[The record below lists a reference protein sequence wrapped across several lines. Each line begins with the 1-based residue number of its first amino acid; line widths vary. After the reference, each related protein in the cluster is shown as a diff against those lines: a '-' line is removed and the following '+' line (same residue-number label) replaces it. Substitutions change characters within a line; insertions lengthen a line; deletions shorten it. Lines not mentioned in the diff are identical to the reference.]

1 MDPAVVAL
9 LAAGIPATVAAGTF
23 VTTQIL
29 SVVLSGKR
37 RRLEG
42 LVGLLDVLEEVPNRL
57 TQPRGVGVVVAP
69 ELSVLYKATRLVAVL
84 PKRELILW
92 EWLAVRVPELARV
105 QPMERVELAGE
116 ISAVVITFIRDPR
129 KARDLLGKLRSR
141 GKWQPL
147 IERLPS

>member
-1 MDPAVVAL
+1 MGA
-9 LAAGIPATVAAGTF
+9 
-23 VTTQIL
+23 
-29 SVVLSGKR
+29 VVLSGKR